1 MHHVHLLV
9 WSLPVR
15 ALLPAYIALSNHTFI
30 SEDKGINLTKM
41 FNVYF
46 SSCGLF
52 CDYKI
57 EVAKV
62 THQETL

>member
-15 ALLPAYIALSNHTFI
+15 ALLPAYIALNNHTFI

-52 CDYKI
+52 CDYS
-57 EVAKV
+57 E
-62 THQETL
+62 